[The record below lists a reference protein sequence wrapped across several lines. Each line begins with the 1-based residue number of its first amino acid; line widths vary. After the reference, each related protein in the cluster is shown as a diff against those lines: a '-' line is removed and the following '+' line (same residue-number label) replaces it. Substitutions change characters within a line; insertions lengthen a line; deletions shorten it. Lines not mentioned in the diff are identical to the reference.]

1 MKIETD
7 AELEK
12 IHQAI
17 LTDLE
22 TAHKAERLLGYSC
35 FTEDA
40 REKIKVLNML
50 YTLFEFNR
58 TTNEFY
64 EALQKKLTEMSCN
77 KMSKRTEHYI
87 TKKTNGG

>member
-40 REKIKVLNML
+40 REKINIV
-50 YTLFEFNR
+50 
-58 TTNEFY
+58 
-64 EALQKKLTEMSCN
+64 
-77 KMSKRTEHYI
+77 
-87 TKKTNGG
+87 